1 MNEKKQARLVER
13 GRNELNGGTY
23 ETRDMGNGHGFYA
36 DLYFA
41 WGKTKDYKR

>member
-1 MNEKKQARLVER
+1 MIDKKARLVYR
-13 GRNELNGGTY
+13 CANDRNGGTY
-23 ETRDMGNGHGFYA
+23 ETLDMGNGHGFYA